1 MTPPAAAIP
10 ITGATRLIGFLGDP
24 VIHAR
29 SPQNFNPRLAA
40 AGHDA
45 VLVPIHLPRD
55 EFDAAIG
62 GIMAIAN
69 LDGLVVTMPFKERL
83 IARLDEVSARARAV
97 GAVNAARR
105 RADGAW
111 VGDIFDGVGL
121 IGAVESLGI
130 SPRGLSVGLVGAGG
144 AGAAIAFALAEA
156 GVAALAIRDR
166 DGERAADLCRRVA
179 AVGPLVP
186 VPGAFDVGAIDLLVH
201 ATPVGMAQSDGIAID
216 ITDLS
221 ARTAVVD
228 IVTKPSTPL
237 LRAVAERG
245 CRHAGGGTMVA
256 AQTVAILSYLGFDT
270 AGGVADGLRSG

>member
-1 MTPPAAAIP
+1 MIPPAATIVP
-10 ITGATRLIGFLGDP
+10 VTGATRLIGFLGDP

-45 VLVPIHLPRD
+45 VLVPIHLRQVD
-55 EFDAAIG
+55 FDAAIG
-62 GIMAIAN
+62 GIMTIAN

-83 IARLDEVSARARAV
+83 LTRLDEVSARARAV

-121 IGAVESLGI
+121 VGAVESLGI
-130 SPRGLSVGLVGAGG
+130 APRGLSVGLVGAGG

-156 GVAALAIRDR
+156 GVGALAIMDR
-166 DGERAADLCRRVA
+166 DGARAADLCRRVA
-179 AVGPLVP
+179 AVGSLEP
-186 VPGAFDVGAIDLLVH
+186 VAGAFDVSEIDLLVH
-201 ATPVGMAQSDGIAID
+201 ATPVGMTPDDGIAID
-216 ITDLS
+216 IGGLS
-221 ARTAVVD
+221 SRTAVVD

-237 LRAVAERG
+237 LQAAAALG
-245 CRHAGGGTMVA
+245 CRHAGGGAMVA
-256 AQTVAILSYLGFDT
+256 AQTVAILSYLGFDAT
-270 AGGVADGLRSG
+270 RPVS

>member
-1 MTPPAAAIP
+1 MTPPVASAVP

-24 VIHAR
+24 VIHAK

-45 VLVPIHLPRD
+45 VLVPIHLRQG

-62 GIMAIAN
+62 GVMAIAN

-111 VGDIFDGVGL
+111 IGDIFDGVGL
-121 IGAVESLGI
+121 IGAVESLGM
-130 SPRGLSVGLVGAGG
+130 SPRGLKVGLVGAGG

-156 GVAALAIRDR
+156 GVATLAILDR
-166 DGERAADLCRRVA
+166 DGARAADLCRRVA
-179 AVGPLVP
+179 ATGPLVP
-186 VPGAFDVGAIDLLVH
+186 VAGAFDVGAVDLLVH
-201 ATPVGMAQSDGIAID
+201 ATPVGMAPGDGIAIE
-216 ITDLS
+216 IAGLS
-221 ARTAVVD
+221 SRTAVVD
-228 IVTKPSTPL
+228 IVTKPATPL
-237 LRAVAERG
+237 LQAAAALG
-245 CRHAGGGTMVA
+245 CRHAGGGAMVA
-256 AQTVAILSYLGFDT
+256 AQTAAILHFLGFGEKD
-270 AGGVADGLRSG
+270 APQSGR